1 VSMTKPIRTLVV
13 GVMAVAAVWMPSVSL
28 AASGPRMTVPAASL
42 NRALSCPRSLHHL
55 GRDPV
60 LLVPGT
66 AADPATTYAWNYERT
81 LPRAGYRYCTVTLPD
96 KSLADIQVSAQ
107 YVVAA
112 IRTMAARSGRK
123 VAVIGMSQG
132 GLEPRW
138 ALRFWPDLRKKVSD
152 YVGLA
157 TPQHG
162 TTLVGALCASGC
174 AAALWQ
180 MAPDSAFLAALNRG
194 AEVLKGPDWTAIY
207 SRTDDIVAPQTEPAP
222 SSALAP
228 AHGVRSTS
236 IALQT
241 ICPADTS
248 THIGTLA
255 DATAT
260 ALVFDALAHRGP
272 ASAARVGTG
281 RCNDALAPGLDKQQV
296 DDILA
301 NLLPKL
307 LATTAAAPQLAAEPA
322 LASYARRR

>member
-1 VSMTKPIRTLVV
+1 
-13 GVMAVAAVWMPSVSL
+13 
-28 AASGPRMTVPAASL
+28 
-42 NRALSCPRSLHHL
+42 
-55 GRDPV
+55 
-60 LLVPGT
+60 
-66 AADPATTYAWNYERT
+66 
-81 LPRAGYRYCTVTLPD
+81 
-96 KSLADIQVSAQ
+96 
-107 YVVAA
+107 
-112 IRTMAARSGRK
+112 
-123 VAVIGMSQG
+123 
-132 GLEPRW
+132 
-138 ALRFWPDLRKKVSD
+138 LRFWPDLRKKVSD

-248 THIGTLA
+248 TRRHPRQSPRNDRGGAPAGGRASAGELRAPPLIA
-255 DATAT
+255 DAT
-260 ALVFDALAHRGP
+260 GP
-272 ASAARVGTG
+272 QARCAGSG
-281 RCNDALAPGLDKQQV
+281 R
-296 DDILA
+296 
-301 NLLPKL
+301 
-307 LATTAAAPQLAAEPA
+307 
-322 LASYARRR
+322 S